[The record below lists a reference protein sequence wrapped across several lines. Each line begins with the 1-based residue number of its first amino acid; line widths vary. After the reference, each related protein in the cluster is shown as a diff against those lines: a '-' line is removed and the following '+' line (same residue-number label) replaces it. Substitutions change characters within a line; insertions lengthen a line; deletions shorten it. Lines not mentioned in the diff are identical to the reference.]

1 VEWSI
6 GGYPALE
13 KRTGRGRGLAWRAG
27 ATAFQSAR
35 AAMAATLRQRGPGTV
50 WLPHHVC
57 GAVDDAVAAAGVPVR
72 RYVLAD
78 DLGPPESLELAAGD
92 CLVCVDY
99 FGFSGA
105 GVERTL
111 ARYGSSQVLVDA
123 SLALFRDPDQAGA
136 TVYSAR
142 KFVGVPDG
150 GWLVAPGPAPPVL
163 AADEA
168 ASRKRCRHLLLRR
181 AGKAEAGYPYFLES
195 EESLGDCSPRAMS
208 ALTTRLLDRIDFD
221 AVAERR
227 VRNHAAL
234 ARALATFGLR
244 TLPLPASAVPLYCLL
259 VEVDALRLREALLA
273 RRIYTPR
280 YWPDAVPP
288 AEDTVATALRDRTLY
303 LPCDQRYDED
313 DMLRLAS
320 AVATARRSLIAAIR
334 I

>member
-1 VEWSI
+1 MTAAVEWSM

-13 KRTGRGRGLAWRAG
+13 RSAGHRRGLDWRAA

-35 AAMAATLRQRGPGTV
+35 AAMAAALRQRAPTAV

-57 GAVDDAVAAAGVPVR
+57 GAVDDAMAQAGTRVR
-72 RYVLAD
+72 RYMLAD
-78 DLGPPESLELAAGD
+78 DLGPPESLELAAGEW
-92 CLVCVDY
+92 LVCVDY
-99 FGFSGA
+99 FGFSGT
-105 GVERTL
+105 GIERAL
-111 ARYGSSQVLVDA
+111 ARYGSSRVLVDA
-123 SLALFRDPDQAGA
+123 SLALFRSPGQAGA
-136 TVYSAR
+136 TVFSAR

-168 ASRKRCRHLLLRR
+168 ASRRRCRHLLLRR
-181 AGKAEAGYPYFLES
+181 AGKAEDGYPHFLEA
-195 EESLGDCSPRAMS
+195 EKSLGDCSPRAMS
-208 ALTTRLLDRIDFD
+208 ALTERLLDRIDFD

-234 ARALATFGLR
+234 AQALATFGLR
-244 TLPLPASAVPLYCLL
+244 TLLLQASAVPLYCLL
-259 VEVDALRLREALLA
+259 VEVDAPRLREALLA

-303 LPCDQRYDED
+303 LPCDQRYDEN

-320 AVATARRSLIAAIR
+320 AVATALGEA
-334 I
+334 